1 MKPQQRFI
9 SCRCNRRSRA
19 SGGDSFRP
27 LGLLVR
33 ETTGFDSEI
42 VRGIR
47 NAILD
52 MAGVLP

>member
-1 MKPQQRFI
+1 MKTQRPSI
-9 SCRCNRRSRA
+9 SLLCDPRSRA

-27 LGLLVR
+27 SCSYVR

-42 VRGIR
+42 MRRIR

-52 MAGVLP
+52 MGGVLP